1 MNEIV
6 LSTPPARRV
15 LPSGENA
22 TVIGSS
28 RVPCEV
34 LCKAPEL
41 ASYTRPTGSPSPV
54 PIRVPSG
61 EKATETE
68 PPNGGEIL
76 AAFLRPGRSQTYVSK
91 SPPLAR
97 RRPSAENVSHQTG
110 DPSAKSWLA

>member
-41 ASYTRPTGSPSPV
+41 ASYTRTTVSPSPV

-68 PPNGGEIL
+68 PPNGGEISAPSL
-76 AAFLRPGRSQTYVSK
+76 QPIARWQYAKLRRFDVLLRFHPNRGAEKV
-91 SPPLAR
+91 PP
-97 RRPSAENVSHQTG
+97 ENV
-110 DPSAKSWLA
+110 